1 MNKKDCQYARY
12 YVWDFHERVDK
23 SDVPRLK
30 TSHSNIFAQT
40 TAFPQPIGAFSV
52 SPSPISK
59 TPSHVYF
66 AINHLS
72 PLPIISPIF
81 PRPPWSRRYI
91 LYSILTLIL
100 SILALSPLINM
111 VYLQHTYSNII
122 KAGLVSDIIQQQQS
136 WNIHT
141 VITN

>member
-40 TAFPQPIGAFSV
+40 TAFPQPIGALSV

-72 PLPIISPIF
+72 PLPIISSIF
-81 PRPPWSRRYI
+81 PRPPLI
-91 LYSILTLIL
+91 KMIYS
-100 SILALSPLINM
+100 
-111 VYLQHTYSNII
+111 VQHTYSNII
-122 KAGLVSDIIQQQQS
+122 NTGLVPPDKYGIF
-136 WNIHT
+136 T
-141 VITN
+141 AYLL